1 MPWSF
6 VIKNDVCHH
15 ESFTLNYSQKSV
27 PGLNGEVYRSSQ
39 SYKICFSVINNLHFF
54 VIYKEEKTQLLSE
67 EESKLAISDIYFS
80 WLQQETYA
88 WNSQF
93 GLGLKPQ
100 TVYIP

>member
-67 EESKLAISDIYFS
+67 EESKLANSDIYFS
-80 WLQQETYA
+80 
-88 WNSQF
+88 
-93 GLGLKPQ
+93 
-100 TVYIP
+100 